1 MPLSDALPVSRKQA
15 QTFIRPSVLLVLHH
29 HHSSFLHS
37 CTRPEGVWKSTMVP
51 FMRTT
56 PETQNENE
64 RTRTGR
70 GGAQSRVAII
80 VIAKFVFQW
89 PTTRGSNGSA
99 SPGCGTPSSKKGLP
113 PCNPATPQP
122 SRDRAAATAEPR
134 PRPPRR
140 LLQPSSRRGEAP
152 RRAVE
157 RKLMKFA
164 SQRSAAAPRA
174 ELPSLHYQPSAVPLI
189 VSGLRRATLSPVRS
203 LWSRAL
209 PCDLLASLWCV

>member
-1 MPLSDALPVSRKQA
+1 MEKYHGTFHAYHTRNPKRKRTNA
-15 QTFIRPSVLLVLHH
+15 DG
-29 HHSSFLHS
+29 
-37 CTRPEGVWKSTMVP
+37 TRQCPI
-51 FMRTT
+51 
-56 PETQNENE
+56 
-64 RTRTGR
+64 TGR
-70 GGAQSRVAII
+70 YHRDCKICVSMANHKRQ
-80 VIAKFVFQW
+80 QW
-89 PTTRGSNGSA
+89 LGVS
-99 SPGCGTPSSKKGLP
+99 GCGTPSSKKGLP